1 LSSLFEASFFCHEA
15 TVDAQRQAGAIGHN
29 QMFFNKICINFVEF
43 QIAGFEEYE
52 SRLNSVKTELE
63 EGDPSVTVR
72 PFCMAILSG
81 SLKIFHVTI

>member
-1 LSSLFEASFFCHEA
+1 MRSARPVQLVTIRCSSTKFAS
-15 TVDAQRQAGAIGHN
+15 I
-29 QMFFNKICINFVEF
+29 FVEF

-81 SLKIFHVTI
+81 SLKIFHVTIYI